1 MAGNASPKGYH
12 PGMYFRSPR
21 SPLLAI
27 CFLLAAC
34 GEPEP
39 VLPGVPSGPLV
50 PAAPRSTEPEAP
62 RIYELPPGVMVDVQY
77 LVGHPLSQVR
87 AEVLTQLGSLV
98 SSTELPPGRGEELQM
113 ERGTI
118 RALEDRIYMLRIPL
132 PNPMRRSEVLRLIGL
147 PPQVGETIQTHREY
161 RLNHERGIR
170 RIRMMRQSRRNELV
184 TEVEV
189 WQFIPGEHVGRR

>member
-1 MAGNASPKGYH
+1 MVRA
-12 PGMYFRSPR
+12 R
-21 SPLLAI
+21 LVLAF
-27 CFLLAAC
+27 CVLGALCSVGC

-39 VLPGVPSGPLV
+39 VLPGVPEARLTPTVSD
-50 PAAPRSTEPEAP
+50 APVAEEPKV
-62 RIYELPPGVMVDVQY
+62 YERPPGVLVDVQY
-77 LVGHPLSQVR
+77 LCGHPLSEVR
-87 AEVLTQLGSLV
+87 AEVLAQLGSLAQ
-98 SSTELPPGRGEELQM
+98 STDLPPGKGEELVM

-118 RALEDRIYMLRIPL
+118 RAVDDRIYMLRIPL
-132 PNPMRRSEVLRLIGL
+132 PEPMRRGDVLRLIGL

>member
-1 MAGNASPKGYH
+1 MP
-12 PGMYFRSPR
+12 FRSP
-21 SPLLAI
+21 SPRLWVLL
-27 CFLLAAC
+27 CGLTLAC

-39 VLPGVPSGPLV
+39 VLPGVPEPQLTPQPVRSQ
-50 PAAPRSTEPEAP
+50 ASTEPDV
-62 RIYELPPGVMVDVQY
+62 YELPPGVLVDVQY
-77 LVGHPLSQVR
+77 LCGQPLSEMR
-87 AEVLTQLGSLV
+87 SEVLTQLGVLV
-98 SSTELPPGRGEELQM
+98 SSTELLPGKGEELQM

-118 RALEDRIYMLRIPL
+118 RAVDDRIYMLRIPL
-132 PNPMRRSEVLRLIGL
+132 PEPMRRADVMRLIGL

-184 TEVEV
+184 TEVEI